1 MYSFKEQ
8 HTTNWPLFLQKLKIR
23 LLAAR
28 LVSFN
33 IGCSNI
39 HVKSKVETPAKSVLQ
54 AEPTK
59 VAGL

>member
-1 MYSFKEQ
+1 MYSCKEQ

-23 LLAAR
+23 LPAAR

-33 IGCSNI
+33 IGCSN
-39 HVKSKVETPAKSVLQ
+39 TPAKSVLQ

>member
-1 MYSFKEQ
+1 MYSCEEQ
-8 HTTNWPLFLQKLKIR
+8 QTTNWPLFLQNVKIR

-39 HVKSKVETPAKSVLQ
+39 HVKSKVETPAKSVIQ